1 MGSLTDPDSG
11 ISESCDDT
19 EEAILTKMKLLAQD
33 LEQKLS
39 LDSNL
44 VQEIAQTLKTSTS
57 DLEER
62 LQCRAHINRNCA
74 GTQTALTDFENGD
87 CCSGGFDFDL
97 AEMAAEEA
105 FKKSN
110 SSSFSWFRRVL
121 KFALPVQFF
130 VMMMLFLA

>member
-1 MGSLTDPDSG
+1 MFFFT
-11 ISESCDDT
+11 
-19 EEAILTKMKLLAQD
+19 
-33 LEQKLS
+33 
-39 LDSNL
+39 DSNL
-44 VQEIAQTLKTSTS
+44 SLIILIRKKVLS
-57 DLEER
+57 LELLVKVKNTR
-62 LQCRAHINRNCA
+62 GALCLNAYVSCFNHHVFCYFRNCA

-130 VMMMLFLA
+130 VMMMLFLAWVRCFLCFLHVANGFS